1 MEATADENLINST
14 RHILK
19 DDELVI
25 VMAKMQADR
34 FAGGFRLKMEQIW
47 DLPTARCRFG
57 KYLRVAVN
65 GRAPEIARL
74 VKEFPAQRVMT
85 DQGELIRGLPV
96 RLSLS
101 RQGHGEGEGLGV
113 GATAEVQLGEQ
124 AKFFPTDAALAGWIA
139 QADGGKAVIAYD

>member
-1 MEATADENLINST
+1 
-14 RHILK
+14 
-19 DDELVI
+19 
-25 VMAKMQADR
+25 
-34 FAGGFRLKMEQIW
+34 MEQIW

-101 RQGHGEGEGLGV
+101 RQGQGEGEGSGV

-139 QADGGKAVIAYD
+139 QADGGKADIAYD

>member
-1 MEATADENLINST
+1 LINST

-19 DDELVI
+19 DDELEI

-34 FAGGFRLKMEQIW
+34 FSGGFRLKMEQIW

-65 GRAPEIARL
+65 GRTPEIARL

-101 RQGHGEGEGLGV
+101 RHGQGEGVGKDMGAGV
-113 GATAEVQLGEQ
+113 GVSAEIQLGDQ
-124 AKFFPTDAALAGWIA
+124 AQFFPTDAALASWMA
-139 QADGGKAVIAYD
+139 QAEGGKAVIAYE